1 MTDPTTV
8 LSGDTLVPLGVA
20 LAILSPVALGFVWLQ
35 KKLNTMDRRL
45 ERIEESTP
53 RRWTIG
59 DMRAWVLAYRI
70 LNPGIKVP
78 PVISHDEVE
87 PAKFDLGEA

>member
-1 MTDPTTV
+1 MIEATTV
-8 LSGDTLVPLGVA
+8 LSGETLIPLGVA
-20 LAILSPVALGFVWLQ
+20 IAILSPVALAFVWLQ

-53 RRWTIG
+53 RRWTIA

-70 LNPGIKVP
+70 LNPTIKVP
-78 PVISHDEVE
+78 AVISHDDVE
-87 PAKFDLGEA
+87 PAKFKAEEP